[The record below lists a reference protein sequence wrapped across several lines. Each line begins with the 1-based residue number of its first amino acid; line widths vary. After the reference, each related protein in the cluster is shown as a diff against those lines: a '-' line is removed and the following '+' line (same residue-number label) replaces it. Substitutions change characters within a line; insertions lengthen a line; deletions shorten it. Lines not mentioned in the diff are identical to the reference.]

1 MIGKI
6 VYMSLL
12 LNVVLIMM
20 LISRSKKK
28 VKKV

>member
-20 LISRSKKK
+20 LISRSKKSSK
-28 VKKV
+28 